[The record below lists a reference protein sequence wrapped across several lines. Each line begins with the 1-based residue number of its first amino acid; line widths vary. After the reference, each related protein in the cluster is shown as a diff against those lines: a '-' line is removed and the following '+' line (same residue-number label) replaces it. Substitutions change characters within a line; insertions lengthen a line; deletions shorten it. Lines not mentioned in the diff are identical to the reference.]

1 VLGSDWLNN
10 IITTAIEI
18 KENTAKVNFS
28 ELFTGSKNVNTLAKD
43 NAAAGTRKL
52 HSTFVYDPFRTT
64 ILCR

>member
-28 ELFTGSKNVNTLAKD
+28 GYYQFPLID
-43 NAAAGTRKL
+43 
-52 HSTFVYDPFRTT
+52 
-64 ILCR
+64 